1 VIDLY
6 YPIYSSLTTQH
17 QLIGLIIRLIGAM
30 ALSNFNLYSQT
41 VHIWQTNLTRS
52 PQHLEFYQSIL
63 ADDELK
69 RARRFKFERDKQAFV
84 IARGTLRMILSHY
97 LNLSPKQIKFKY
109 SSKGKPSLDQDPS
122 PLQFNLS
129 HAYGKAIYAIALEE
143 NIGIDIEYIREIE
156 VISLAKRFF
165 CNSEY
170 QWLNSLSSVEQY
182 SAFFQLWTC
191 KEAYLKATGEGL
203 VGLQDIEIF
212 TPLDSHPKILK
223 ISQNSELAKHWTLQ
237 TIETAE
243 NYVATLAIKGIN
255 YQFQY
260 WQWTEAEEIKY
271 NQLKIDDNLANQC

>member
-1 VIDLY
+1 MVLSDFQL
-6 YPIYSSLTTQH
+6 SSH
-17 QLIGLIIRLIGAM
+17 
-30 ALSNFNLYSQT
+30 T

-69 RARRFKFERDKQAFV
+69 RARRFKFERDQQAFM

-97 LNLSPKQIKFKY
+97 LNLAPKQIQFKY
-109 SSKGKPSLDQDPS
+109 SSNGKPSLDQA
-122 PLQFNLS
+122 PLPLNFNLS
-129 HAYGKAIYAIALEE
+129 HAYGKAIYAIALQE

-165 CNSEY
+165 CDSEY
-170 QWLNSLSSVEQY
+170 QWLNSLNSEAQY
-182 SAFFQLWTC
+182 AAFFRLWTC

-212 TPLDSHPKILK
+212 TPLDSYPRILK
-223 ISQNSELAKHWTLQ
+223 ISQDLELAKNWTMQ

-243 NYVATLAIKGIN
+243 NYLATLAIKGIN
-255 YQFQY
+255 YQFKY
-260 WQWTEAEEIKY
+260 RQWTEEKEIEY
-271 NQLKIDDNLANQC
+271 NIMAKDR